1 MDYNTER
8 EKLILPEYGRIVQN
22 MVNYALTIADRKD
35 RQRCAEKIVEVMGQ
49 MFPNAHQAAD
59 YKHMLWD
66 HLAMMSGYKLDIDW
80 PYEITKPED
89 IKKPEPMPYPMTRIR
104 NRHYGHLLEELLT
117 TLKDMEPS
125 AERDKLTEMVANQM
139 RKDLF
144 YWNKN
149 SLNKKK
155 IADDIAR
162 LTDGHIMMD
171 EEDVNFSQSI
181 PNGNTAKNKNGRRG
195 GSRGRSGR

>member
-22 MVNYALTIADRKD
+22 MVNYAVNLENRAE
-35 RQRCAEKIVEVMGQ
+35 RQHCAERIVEVMSQ
-49 MFPNAHQAAD
+49 MFSNVQHAAD
-59 YKHMLWD
+59 FNHMLWD

-80 PYEITKPED
+80 PYEIVKQDETRR
-89 IKKPEPMPYPMTRIR
+89 PEPMDYPMKRIR
-104 NRHYGHLLEELLT
+104 NRHYGHLLEELFSI
-117 TLKDMEPS
+117 LKDMEPS
-125 AERDKLTEMVANQM
+125 VEREHLTELVANQM

-155 IADDIAR
+155 IVDDIYR
-162 LTDGHIMMD
+162 FTDGKVTIE
-171 EEDVNFSQSI
+171 EEDVSFSQSI
-181 PNGNTAKNKNGRRG
+181 PNGNTVKSSNGRRNG
-195 GSRGRSGR
+195 QRGQRGK